1 MLHFAVCDDEPY
13 MLDRLSAQISEC
25 LAELDCRD
33 FRLSRFSGGQ
43 ALLEAGERFDL
54 VFLDPPYQAG
64 LLEPALALLTGFD
77 ILNPHGIIVAE
88 HPADRVMEA
97 PEAPYCIRRTYRY
110 GKIGLTVFRRSGNE
124 ENEEQLL

>member
-43 ALLEAGERFDL
+43 ALLEAGERFQD
-54 VFLDPPYQAG
+54 VPWQ
-64 LLEPALALLTGFD
+64 EP
-77 ILNPHGIIVAE
+77 V
-88 HPADRVMEA
+88 
-97 PEAPYCIRRTYRY
+97 RRD
-110 GKIGLTVFRRSGNE
+110 E
-124 ENEEQLL
+124 

>member
-54 VFLDPPYQAG
+54 VFLDIQMDPPVRVRIFPRQFIAMCFIALVAG
-64 LLEPALALLTGFD
+64 AMLG
-77 ILNPHGIIVAE
+77 GI
-88 HPADRVMEA
+88 
-97 PEAPYCIRRTYRY
+97 
-110 GKIGLTVFRRSGNE
+110 G
-124 ENEEQLL
+124 

>member
-54 VFLDPPYQAG
+54 VFLDIQMDPPDG
-64 LLEPALALLTGFD
+64 LETAKAL
-77 ILNPHGIIVAE
+77 
-88 HPADRVMEA
+88 
-97 PEAPYCIRRTYRY
+97 RRR
-110 GKIGLTVFRRSGNE
+110 GDGCLVVFLTVLRERVFDAFEVRAFACLVKPVDPILGCPQFQVLCS
-124 ENEEQLL
+124 L